1 MLVTRVTQEH
11 TDLLGA
17 QLIGIGEKSLAEVES
32 ALRPIVQSDN
42 PQAQDYLL
50 PSFMVVP
57 EMLAARIG
65 LKGDHF
71 TWKFHLADGKEISTG
86 LVAIHDGAKQPWSA
100 LEEIAKPAPDSRH
113 WITKR
118 PHGVIH
124 ACLTDI
130 VNDPH
135 ETIAQ
140 FAETLFATVDATPPA
155 TLALDL
161 RDNRGG
167 DNTLDDAIVRGA
179 IRAKRLW
186 EPGRFFVLI
195 NPGTFSAASN
205 LVTLLER

>member
-71 TWKFHLADGKEISTG
+71 IRLQISRCK
-86 LVAIHDGAKQPWSA
+86 IWSGT
-100 LEEIAKPAPDSRH
+100 
-113 WITKR
+113 TKR
-118 PHGVIH
+118 
-124 ACLTDI
+124 
-130 VNDPH
+130 
-135 ETIAQ
+135 
-140 FAETLFATVDATPPA
+140 
-155 TLALDL
+155 
-161 RDNRGG
+161 
-167 DNTLDDAIVRGA
+167 
-179 IRAKRLW
+179 
-186 EPGRFFVLI
+186 
-195 NPGTFSAASN
+195 
-205 LVTLLER
+205 